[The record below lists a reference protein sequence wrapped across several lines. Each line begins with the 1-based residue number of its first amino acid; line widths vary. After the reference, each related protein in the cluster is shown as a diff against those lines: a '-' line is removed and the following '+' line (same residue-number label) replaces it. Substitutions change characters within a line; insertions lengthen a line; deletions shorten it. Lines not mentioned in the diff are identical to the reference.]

1 MDGRWYSIIRSRC
14 RRFGGVL
21 YVDAMRRAGH
31 CLCIAVLIVASAS
44 CSVRQLPAASE
55 PIASESPTETTAP
68 SPTTLDVPTTV
79 EETTSSSEVGTIPL
93 VTEGPEGTIVVKVGG
108 TPRPFDRLLLG
119 TNAPAW
125 IGPDKLGDAQFQQRI
140 RDLGTT
146 LVRMP
151 GGSWSSS
158 YDWLACENRDSDSCQ
173 YLAGARPSDYVGFL
187 GATGVA
193 GMWTINFNGTAQQAA
208 ALVAFFNGTV
218 DDSRVIGVDRNGVD
232 WGTVG
237 KWAALRSSNGHPDP
251 QPVKYWEIGNEVFGA
266 NPERAP
272 GCSPSGWEEV
282 WTCDGE
288 EYVHGNSQHD
298 GYLQFREAMRAV
310 DPTISVGADG
320 IGGDQGA
327 WDSFGAKVIV
337 DAGDA
342 IDFYIVHDYGFYQDV
357 IDALVLA
364 RPERWFPDVISTARA
379 FLDDQ
384 VPNRTVPIA
393 VTEYNL
399 FTAANI
405 DSTGKMSQAINGLY
419 IADYIGQMAEAGV
432 TMANQWNLV
441 NGTVGSEGDY
451 GMLNS
456 ETSDPM
462 PQYYGLA
469 LWHLFGD
476 QMLPISTGFDPQTT
490 LSAYAGV
497 RNDGTIT
504 LLVVNKSNT
513 AETASIDLDG
523 SAATY
528 TATADVVTAQTL
540 ISTGITYNNSTT
552 QPSDL
557 ASVPSL
563 DLGPVDGHT
572 LAHSFEPFSISL
584 LLLTP
589 TNATG

>member
-1 MDGRWYSIIRSRC
+1 VC
-14 RRFGGVL
+14 V
-21 YVDAMRRAGH
+21 
-31 CLCIAVLIVASAS
+31 AVLIVASAS
-44 CSVRQLPAASE
+44 CSVSQLPAGA
-55 PIASESPTETTAP
+55 PIASVSPTETTAP
-68 SPTTLDVPTTV
+68 APVTLDVPTTV
-79 EETTSSSEVGTIPL
+79 EETTGTSEVATIPF
-93 VTEGPEGTIVVKVGG
+93 VSDGPDGTIVVKFGG
-108 TPRPFDRLLLG
+108 TPRPFDRRLLG

-125 IGPDKLGDAQFQQRI
+125 IGTDKLGDAQFQQRV

-158 YDWLACENRDSDSCQ
+158 YDWLACENGDPSCQ
-173 YLAGARPSDYVGFL
+173 YLSGARPSDYVGFL
-187 GATGVA
+187 AATGVA

-237 KWAALRSSNGHPDP
+237 EWAALRSSHGHSDP

-266 NPERAP
+266 NPARAP
-272 GCSPSGWEEV
+272 GCSPSGWEDV

-288 EYVHGNSQHD
+288 EYVHGNAQHD

-310 DPTISVGADG
+310 DPTISVGAVG

-357 IDALVLA
+357 TDALALA
-364 RPERWFPDVISTARA
+364 RPERWFPDVIATARE

-384 VPNRTVPIA
+384 VVDRTVPIA

-399 FTAANI
+399 FTAASV
-405 DSTGKMSQAINGLY
+405 DTTGKMSQAINALY
-419 IADYIGQMAEAGV
+419 IADYIGQMADAGV
-432 TMANQWNLV
+432 TIANQWNLV

-456 ETSDPM
+456 ATSDPM
-462 PQYYGLA
+462 PQFYGLA
-469 LWHLFGD
+469 LWQLFGD

-497 RNDGTIT
+497 RADGTIT

-513 AETASIDLDG
+513 AQAASIALDG
-523 SAATY
+523 STATY
-528 TATADVVTAQTL
+528 TAKADVVAAKELT
-540 ISTGITYNNSTT
+540 STGITYNNSTT

-563 DLGPVDGHT
+563 DLGPVDGNT
-572 LAHSFEPFSISL
+572 LTHSFDPFSISL